1 MKQQSGG
8 LSAKQILIA
17 AICMLAA
24 VSLLIIALMEPK
36 QPQEGK
42 WIALNDEVEKA
53 LVAMDNVDEK
63 ATGKLDDGKG
73 SKEAKEEK
81 DAMDSEEVGE
91 GRVKNSNAGSVSK
104 LEGQEA
110 IGAATEDAEVVKE
123 DAGVKEES
131 GTSENEK
138 LDVNRA
144 TVAELDQLKGIG
156 PAKAQA
162 IVADR
167 EKNGYFESIDELLRV
182 KGIGNKLLAGIEEN
196 IVVRP

>member
-1 MKQQSGG
+1 MKQQLGG
-8 LSAKQILIA
+8 LSVKQILIA
-17 AICMLAA
+17 AICILAA

-42 WIALNDEVEKA
+42 WIVLNDEVERA
-53 LVAMDNVDEK
+53 LVAMDNVEEK
-63 ATGKLDDGKG
+63 ADTGKLDVGKG
-73 SKEAKEEK
+73 SKDAK
-81 DAMDSEEVGE
+81 DSEEVGA
-91 GRVKNSNAGSVSK
+91 GKVQNSNAGNVSK
-104 LEGQEA
+104 LEGHEA
-110 IGAATEDAEVVKE
+110 IGSATEDAEVVKE
-123 DAGVKEES
+123 DSSVKEES

-144 TVAELDQLKGIG
+144 TVAELDLLKGIG

>member
-8 LSAKQILIA
+8 LSVKQILIA
-17 AICMLAA
+17 AICILAA

-36 QPQEGK
+36 QPQVGK
-42 WIALNDEVEKA
+42 WIALNDEVERA
-53 LVAMDNVDEK
+53 LVAMDNVEEK
-63 ATGKLDDGKG
+63 AVKGKLDDGKG
-73 SKEAKEEK
+73 SKDAK
-81 DAMDSEEVGE
+81 DSEEAGA
-91 GRVKNSNAGSVSK
+91 GRVQNSSAGNVSM

-110 IGAATEDAEVVKE
+110 IGSATEDAEVIKE
-123 DAGVKEES
+123 ESSVKEES

-144 TVAELDQLKGIG
+144 TVAELDLLKGIG